1 MWALASLRKK
11 QIPQNSYIALAKLI
25 PTIYVNPYTFDI
37 LTQLNKIPW
46 TYSNFYGKQFET
58 YTSEYGHYFS
68 RYGEIEVFVDSTSQC
83 LINHGSVG
91 ANDVGSDMNITE
103 VSADP
108 SSIHM

>member
-68 RYGEIEVFVDSTSQC
+68 RYVSQPSYFFPSF
-83 LINHGSVG
+83 SV
-91 ANDVGSDMNITE
+91 NKNN
-103 VSADP
+103 
-108 SSIHM
+108 